1 MNIARLAAEMYE
13 DEGDSLILNENEVF
27 WHHVPRCVAYTFTED
42 PALIARAKALKKAG
56 KERSSLWYAPDL
68 RGNPLRFICVVESLR
83 RQIGKFKKYYPK
95 TK

>member
-1 MNIARLAAEMYE
+1 MDNFWDFSVWGWFNVLAVLLI
-13 DEGDSLILNENEVF
+13 SLL
-27 WHHVPRCVAYTFTED
+27 A
-42 PALIARAKALKKAG
+42 AKALKKAG

-68 RGNPLRFICVVESLR
+68 RGNPLRFICVAESLR